1 MKDFRKYI
9 LLFVMSLS
17 IAMGGVFTSCNDDDD
32 YDTNQIKGGVSLT
45 AAQLQLT
52 RGGYMV
58 FKGSGLNQIETI
70 IFPDNVSVSNIE
82 VVDQYTIRCI
92 VPEDAVVGKVQ
103 LVYGGGS
110 KVLETDDIAFTE
122 PTTITS
128 LAPETV
134 KPGDELTIKGTYLAN
149 VTHVEFNGANTEVTS
164 ASRYEVKV
172 IVPIW
177 AKTGSVVAGYM
188 LSLTDSTSEFTGIV
202 SETELTVTAPTITK
216 VSATTI
222 KSGESLTIEGTQL
235 NQIQYVRFN
244 GAEGIA
250 IANNELYKELTSISV
265 TVPATAIDGV
275 VTLISYAGDEYAT
288 EAIAIKQ
295 PVVSIK
301 DAKESY
307 GVDDK
312 VVLSGTDL
320 DLVASAAFD
329 GESESTAVSLA
340 SDGTI
345 SLTVSA
351 AAKSGNITLT
361 LKNGQTIAVSGFVT
375 TKPVASDF
383 PASATPLDKLNVTAT
398 LATRIT
404 TIKFGDLEATPE
416 ATETGF
422 SVVVPLLAENGCKVV
437 AIMDNGEDVVL
448 SESFTVNSFTFC
460 AFADAVAFESQNV
473 TVDNLA
479 AAKVINGGNL
489 TNVLLNGNDTKYLL
503 TGETLYVYVG
513 TSVGTQT
520 ITLVSGETKVDY
532 TVSVVAS
539 GVIET
544 TLWTGPLE
552 ITWSDGGRVVVNWND
567 LANIPSGSTLRL
579 YFNGK
584 DGVWAQAQLN
594 DGSWNKEFFG
604 TLVPSDIEEYQWWN
618 GGAAEEH
625 YYDITLTS
633 EVLQHL
639 GDNHATDGDFEGAA
653 LIIQGSDLI
662 FSKVSVIVDYSA
674 PKTIWEGSQHIN
686 WGGEESEKSLA
697 ALAYGGFDWSSVS
710 AGQTLYLYF
719 TSDDDNGWYCFSLRH
734 GDGWG
739 NLPGNAYSQVD
750 LGSGTVTTSYEIELT
765 KDILD
770 DLVANNGLIIT
781 GQNYTLTKVAIK

>member
-9 LLFVMSLS
+9 LLFVMSFS

-244 GAEGIA
+244 GAEDIA

-265 TVPATAIDGV
+265 TVPVTAIDGV

-312 VVLSGTDL
+312 VELSGTDL

-351 AAKSGNITLT
+351 VAKSGNITLT

-398 LATRIT
+398 LGNRVANV
-404 TIKFGDLEATPE
+404 KFGDLEAALE
-416 ATETGF
+416 ATATGF
-422 SVVVPLLAENGCKVV
+422 TVQVPLEATSGKVV
-437 AIMDNGEDVVL
+437 GVMDNGEEFVL
-448 SESFTVNSFTFC
+448 SESFTVNAYTFC
-460 AFADAVAFESQNV
+460 AVKAFSSDNV
-473 TVDNLA
+473 TIGDLLKCTVVNQ
-479 AAKVINGGNL
+479 GNL
-489 TNVLLNGNDTKYLL
+489 TGVLLDGEETDYIINGNDLF
-503 TGETLYVYVG
+503 VAVG
-513 TSVGTQT
+513 VSSGKKTV
-520 ITLVSGETKVDY
+520 TLVSGETKVDY
-532 TVSVVAS
+532 TITVVDRGLVETVLWEGALEVKGWGGAWPEPQISLADVPSGALLRIRISGTPSSELQLLDQNWGQGKDWAIKDEAERNTIHISADNLAAGYVDVDVSGWKDVDGL
-539 GVIET
+539 GVMFNA
-544 TLWTGPLE
+544 
-552 ITWSDGGRVVVNWND
+552 DGVVVT
-567 LANIPSGSTLRL
+567 AIS
-579 YFNGK
+579 Y
-584 DGVWAQAQLN
+584 
-594 DGSWNKEFFG
+594 
-604 TLVPSDIEEYQWWN
+604 
-618 GGAAEEH
+618 
-625 YYDITLTS
+625 
-633 EVLQHL
+633 
-639 GDNHATDGDFEGAA
+639 
-653 LIIQGSDLI
+653 
-662 FSKVSVIVDYSA
+662 VIDYSA
-674 PKTIWEGSQHIN
+674 PTPVWEGNVSFDSEQWSVSMTAMQWGEWDKYKDNFQVGTKVTFYYTIFGAYTNIRIGNGN
-686 WGGEESEKSLA
+686 WKSLPSLKGTLGDA
-697 ALAYGGFDWSSVS
+697 AEGNISLE
-710 AGQTLYLYF
+710 AGST
-719 TSDDDNGWYCFSLRH
+719 
-734 GDGWG
+734 
-739 NLPGNAYSQVD
+739 
-750 LGSGTVTTSYEIELT
+750 ELT
-765 KDILD
+765 ITLTAEDVA
-770 DLVANNGLIIT
+770 DLNSNGGLGVFGYGI
-781 GQNYTLTKVAIK
+781 TLTKIAVK